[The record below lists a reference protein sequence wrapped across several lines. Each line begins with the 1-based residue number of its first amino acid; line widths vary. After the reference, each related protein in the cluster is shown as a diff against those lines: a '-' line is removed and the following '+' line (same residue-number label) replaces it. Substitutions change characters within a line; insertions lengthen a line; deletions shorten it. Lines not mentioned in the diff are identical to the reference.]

1 MNKCI
6 GLKAT
11 ILKSYNRITR
21 YMVTSSDYIQIITA
35 GIYAVALF
43 YTIVTFRRAK
53 RLDQITSLDG
63 IMTELR
69 DVDRELAKIPSGS
82 QYDDARRPWY
92 SRTFNTLDWLSFLI
106 NEKVISDKKMIEYLK
121 ATIISYYEDIFLKN
135 TSVKERDS
143 KTYQNFKKLYRTIK
157 K

>member
-6 GLKAT
+6 GVKTT
-11 ILKSYNRITR
+11 ILKSYNHITR

-43 YTIVTFRRAK
+43 YTIVTFRRA
-53 RLDQITSLDG
+53 RRVDQITSLDG

-69 DVDRELAKIPSGS
+69 DLDRELSKIPSGS

-92 SRTFNTLDWLSFLI
+92 CRTFNTLDWLSFLI

-135 TSVKERDS
+135 TSIEERDS
-143 KTYQNFKKLYRTIK
+143 KTYRNFKKLYRTIK

>member
-1 MNKCI
+1 M
-6 GLKAT
+6 T

-69 DVDRELAKIPSGS
+69 DLDRELAKIPSGNGMLFVPTGVS
-82 QYDDARRPWY
+82 HGPIGSLVA
-92 SRTFNTLDWLSFLI
+92 FG
-106 NEKVISDKKMIEYLK
+106 K
-121 ATIISYYEDIFLKN
+121 
-135 TSVKERDS
+135 
-143 KTYQNFKKLYRTIK
+143 
-157 K
+157 